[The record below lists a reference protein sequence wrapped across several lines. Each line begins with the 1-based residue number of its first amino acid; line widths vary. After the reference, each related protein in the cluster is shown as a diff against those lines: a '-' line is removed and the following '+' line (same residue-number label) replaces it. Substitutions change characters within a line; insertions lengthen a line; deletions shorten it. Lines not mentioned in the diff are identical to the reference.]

1 MAITKRGA
9 LTGEP
14 ANKNAKKAAGTAAST
29 PAPTEKKTVEVQAKK
44 GVWDTLSRHIMT
56 GISNMIPFLI
66 MGGLILAFSQLIP
79 YVILG
84 VDPSMGIV
92 DAMNTGAYS
101 GFSITLLKFSQL
113 CLDFGGTLFGFA
125 IPMFAAF
132 MANSIGG
139 KLAFPAG
146 FIGGLMATGPSSVL
160 KLTDGVWAASTP
172 VASSFLGA
180 IVIAIAAGYFVKWLN
195 KKIQVSHNMLAFKST
210 FLIPMLA
217 AIGVMLAMQ
226 FVVTPLGGL
235 LNELIKNALA
245 AAGSVG
251 SYGYTVALAAA
262 TAVDL
267 GGPINKAAGFVA
279 LGFTTDRVLPI
290 TARVVAIVVPSIGLG
305 LATILDKMVVKRHVF
320 DKQFYTQGKT
330 AIFLAFMGISEGAI
344 PFLLEMPKVI
354 LPCYMIGAI
363 CGAIC
368 ATAFGAVQWFP
379 ESAVW
384 AWPLCENIP
393 AYIAGILIGSLITA
407 LLVIFIRNKMMD
419 KGTLTVDSN
428 E

>member
-9 LTGEP
+9 LTGAP
-14 ANKNAKKAAGTAAST
+14 ANKNANNTNEGTKPAA
-29 PAPTEKKTVEVQAKK
+29 EKKPEVQEKK
-44 GVWDTLSRHIMT
+44 GIWDVLSRHIMT

-92 DAMNTGAYS
+92 DAMNSGNYS
-101 GFSITLLKFSQL
+101 GFSIGLLQFAQL

-146 FIGGLMATGPSSVL
+146 FIGGLMATTPSSVL
-160 KLTDGVWAASTP
+160 NLTEGVWTASKP

-180 IVIAIAAGYFVKWLN
+180 ILIAIAAGYFVKWLN
-195 KKIQVSHNMLAFKST
+195 QKIQVSHNMLAFKST

-217 AIGVMLAMQ
+217 AIGVMLSMQ
-226 FVVTPLGGL
+226 FIVTPLGGL
-235 LNELIKNALA
+235 LNELIKSALA

-279 LGFTTDRVLPI
+279 LGFATDRVLPI

-305 LATILDKMVVKRHVF
+305 LATVLDKLIVKRHVF

-363 CGAIC
+363 CGAIS
-368 ATAFGAVQWFP
+368 ATALGAVQWFP

-384 AWPLCENIP
+384 AWPLCENILS
-393 AYIAGILIGSLITA
+393 YIIGILIGSMITA
-407 LLVIFIRNKMMD
+407 LLVIFIRNNMIN
-419 KGTLTVDSN
+419 KGKLTVDSN
-428 E
+428 D